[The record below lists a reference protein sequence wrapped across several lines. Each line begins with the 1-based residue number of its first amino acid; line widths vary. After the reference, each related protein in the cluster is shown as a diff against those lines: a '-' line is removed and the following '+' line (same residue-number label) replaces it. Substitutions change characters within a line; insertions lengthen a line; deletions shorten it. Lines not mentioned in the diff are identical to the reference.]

1 MGEFEQLCKPE
12 TKSRVCITVENS
24 LNPSSVWI
32 RLYKHGKNVFYCF
45 YKILSSKN
53 YNAGK
58 DKKLHFT
65 DQNVSSYNINLTWHF
80 SADQSKV
87 TFENLVIGVTACL
100 RFTTRVSFRS
110 PVLIFTSHNLVY
122 ILSRKHASR
131 PITARVP
138 FSFFINTLCAWKA
151 NIPGFPL
158 RLSVFLFTPVFI
170 CTNKIELNYVQAYLR
185 SCLNLKLLS
194 LSSDS
199 L

>member
-1 MGEFEQLCKPE
+1 M
-12 TKSRVCITVENS
+12 
-24 LNPSSVWI
+24 
-32 RLYKHGKNVFYCF
+32 
-45 YKILSSKN
+45 
-53 YNAGK
+53 
-58 DKKLHFT
+58 
-65 DQNVSSYNINLTWHF
+65 
-80 SADQSKV
+80 
-87 TFENLVIGVTACL
+87 IGVTACL

-199 L
+199 LWRSACYGQRKGKKVNESFTQIEHTKIHSHCRVKHKGVVVTPARSTSLTKVKCGLWNWKGQ